1 MSQKTSR
8 RDLLKRTLIALGVA
22 ALIQPAGGVLG
33 FQNAP
38 PKTDGPTATK
48 PDSTSTTK
56 KTKKNSTT
64 SKKGKKGKGKGK
76 GKSGKKPTPPPPK
89 TEG

>member
-8 RDLLKRTLIALGVA
+8 RDLLKRTLIVLGVA

-33 FQNAP
+33 FQNTP

-48 PDSTSTTK
+48 PGSTSTTK
-56 KTKKNSTT
+56 KTKNSTT
-64 SKKGKKGKGKGK
+64 SKTKKKKGKGKSSK
-76 GKSGKKPTPPPPK
+76 KKPTPPPPK
-89 TEG
+89 

>member
-8 RDLLKRTLIALGVA
+8 RDLLKRTLIVLGVA

-33 FQNAP
+33 FQNTP
-38 PKTDGPTATK
+38 PKTDAPTATK
-48 PDSTSTTK
+48 PTSTSTTK

-76 GKSGKKPTPPPPK
+76 SSKKKPTPPPPK
-89 TEG
+89 

>member
-8 RDLLKRTLIALGVA
+8 RDLVKRTLIALGVA

-64 SKKGKKGKGKGK
+64 KKGKKGKGK
-76 GKSGKKPTPPPPK
+76 SGKKKPTQPPPK
-89 TEG
+89 